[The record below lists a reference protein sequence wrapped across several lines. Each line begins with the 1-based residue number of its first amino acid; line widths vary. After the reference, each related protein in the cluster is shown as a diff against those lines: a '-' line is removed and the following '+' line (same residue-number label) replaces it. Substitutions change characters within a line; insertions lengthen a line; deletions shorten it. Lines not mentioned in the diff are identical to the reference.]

1 MAVIDPNTKTVLIT
15 GCSEGGL
22 GSALCKA
29 FLHVGCHVFVTV
41 RDPAKA
47 AYLYGDARCEIL
59 PLDVASRESIDTCV
73 SQIRKRLNGK
83 GLDVL
88 VNNAGI
94 GLTAPLLDTSI
105 DEAKMLFDV
114 NVWGLLAV
122 TQAFASLLIEARGTI
137 LNISSI
143 AGAVQM
149 AWQGVYNSSKAAVT
163 FLSETL
169 RIELSPL
176 GVHVVTAMVG
186 EIETEFYGKGA
197 SFALPPGSHYK
208 PAEAIIRKQ
217 GLGEMQ
223 TNNEKAEVTASNLVK
238 DVLSG
243 RTGKV
248 WRGGVAGTV
257 NPCGGCVDS
266 GLDCVF
272 GSTVPQRGPK
282 KGHLKVLRS
291 RIAALERKIG
301 EQSGDD
307 DCENV
312 EPIPRQDDGE
322 HNMKD
327 QRELNDLDMG
337 ETSKSH
343 DLLQSPL
350 GVKDGVHSPVSSL
363 SVSETDSMLG
373 LQIDMPTVQLASGT
387 MAGPDPYLMT
397 PLSTPGVVVTPLMR
411 ADLDQLY
418 FERVHT
424 FMPTIQRR
432 RYFARYRQNLG
443 TISQSYACLQSS
455 MWTLAAAMSSQFQHL
470 CQPLY
475 QETLQKLEHT
485 AQCGGDGDAASRL
498 ELAQAWTFVS
508 VYEFMHATFQRGWAS
523 AGRAIRMAQ
532 FLRLNS
538 IDSMVVEM
546 DSSSFV
552 EIEEKRRTFWMV
564 FCLDR
569 FSCALKGLPL
579 TLAEQTEYS
588 AVAIEVDSMLSFTS
602 SIAQIIILALYHT
615 AEISSVTANAS
626 PGFIDDV
633 LGYQWRA
640 RAAAKEIAR
649 LAEHVQHFSVFKV
662 HPFTPIP
669 LHFCRQLLLNLGQDG
684 SLREDLMAVDRALE
698 ELKEVNKLCQDGPD
712 LMIGIDMGL
721 EGINSMPMPD
731 SMDDMMNFFWMT

>member
-1 MAVIDPNTKTVLIT
+1 MENVRDKTPDRRANHA
-15 GCSEGGL
+15 GFESF
-22 GSALCKA
+22 A
-29 FLHVGCHVFVTV
+29 VTV
-41 RDPAKA
+41 K
-47 AYLYGDARCEIL
+47 
-59 PLDVASRESIDTCV
+59 
-73 SQIRKRLNGK
+73 
-83 GLDVL
+83 
-88 VNNAGI
+88 
-94 GLTAPLLDTSI
+94 
-105 DEAKMLFDV
+105 
-114 NVWGLLAV
+114 
-122 TQAFASLLIEARGTI
+122 
-137 LNISSI
+137 
-143 AGAVQM
+143 
-149 AWQGVYNSSKAAVT
+149 
-163 FLSETL
+163 
-169 RIELSPL
+169 
-176 GVHVVTAMVG
+176 VHVA
-186 EIETEFYGKGA
+186 
-197 SFALPPGSHYK
+197 
-208 PAEAIIRKQ
+208 
-217 GLGEMQ
+217 
-223 TNNEKAEVTASNLVK
+223 
-238 DVLSG
+238 
-243 RTGKV
+243 
-248 WRGGVAGTV
+248 
-257 NPCGGCVDS
+257 
-266 GLDCVF
+266 
-272 GSTVPQRGPK
+272 
-282 KGHLKVLRS
+282 
-291 RIAALERKIG
+291 G

-337 ETSKSH
+337 ETSMSH

-373 LQIDMPTVQLASGT
+373 LQIDMPTVQLGSGT

-397 PLSTPGVVVTPLMR
+397 PLSTPGV
-411 ADLDQLY
+411 
-418 FERVHT
+418 
-424 FMPTIQRR
+424 I
-432 RYFARYRQNLG
+432 
-443 TISQSYACLQSS
+443 SS

-626 PGFIDDV
+626 PGFMDDV

>member
-41 RDPAKA
+41 RNPAKA

-59 PLDVASRESIDTCV
+59 ALDVASRESIDTCV

-83 GLDVL
+83 GLDIL

-257 NPCGGCVDS
+257 KISTKDPLILHLVSCGV
-266 GLDCVF
+266 VIRF
-272 GSTVPQRGPK
+272 GQQVGSMPRGPK

-327 QRELNDLDMG
+327 QRELNDLDMR

-373 LQIDMPTVQLASGT
+373 LQIDMPTVQLGSGT

-397 PLSTPGVVVTPLMR
+397 PLSTPGV
-411 ADLDQLY
+411 
-418 FERVHT
+418 
-424 FMPTIQRR
+424 I
-432 RYFARYRQNLG
+432 
-443 TISQSYACLQSS
+443 SS

-626 PGFIDDV
+626 PGFMDDV
-633 LGYQWRA
+633 LGYEWRA

>member
-41 RDPAKA
+41 RNPAKA

-59 PLDVASRESIDTCV
+59 ALDVASRESIDTCV

-83 GLDVL
+83 GLDIL

-257 NPCGGCVDS
+257 KYVSWMVPTKLFEW
-266 GLDCVF
+266 GL
-272 GSTVPQRGPK
+272 
-282 KGHLKVLRS
+282 HRS
-291 RIAALERKIG
+291 RGL
-301 EQSGDD
+301 S
-307 DCENV
+307 
-312 EPIPRQDDGE
+312 
-322 HNMKD
+322 
-327 QRELNDLDMG
+327 EL
-337 ETSKSH
+337 
-343 DLLQSPL
+343 
-350 GVKDGVHSPVSSL
+350 
-363 SVSETDSMLG
+363 
-373 LQIDMPTVQLASGT
+373 
-387 MAGPDPYLMT
+387 
-397 PLSTPGVVVTPLMR
+397 
-411 ADLDQLY
+411 
-418 FERVHT
+418 
-424 FMPTIQRR
+424 
-432 RYFARYRQNLG
+432 
-443 TISQSYACLQSS
+443 
-455 MWTLAAAMSSQFQHL
+455 
-470 CQPLY
+470 
-475 QETLQKLEHT
+475 
-485 AQCGGDGDAASRL
+485 
-498 ELAQAWTFVS
+498 
-508 VYEFMHATFQRGWAS
+508 
-523 AGRAIRMAQ
+523 
-532 FLRLNS
+532 
-538 IDSMVVEM
+538 
-546 DSSSFV
+546 
-552 EIEEKRRTFWMV
+552 
-564 FCLDR
+564 
-569 FSCALKGLPL
+569 
-579 TLAEQTEYS
+579 
-588 AVAIEVDSMLSFTS
+588 
-602 SIAQIIILALYHT
+602 
-615 AEISSVTANAS
+615 
-626 PGFIDDV
+626 
-633 LGYQWRA
+633 
-640 RAAAKEIAR
+640 
-649 LAEHVQHFSVFKV
+649 HV
-662 HPFTPIP
+662 P
-669 LHFCRQLLLNLGQDG
+669 
-684 SLREDLMAVDRALE
+684 
-698 ELKEVNKLCQDGPD
+698 
-712 LMIGIDMGL
+712 
-721 EGINSMPMPD
+721 
-731 SMDDMMNFFWMT
+731 